1 VTTPAPDYDD
11 VVGRTRQSW
20 LRTSLGS
27 AAVILLVERGLV
39 VSSSPLWSRWLGL
52 LPAVLL
58 LGVALMRMR
67 ELGRDGSGHSLRPTV
82 LVFLAASV
90 GLVAVAL
97 VSVVVTD
104 P

>member
-1 VTTPAPDYDD
+1 VTAPTADYDD

-27 AAVILLVERGLV
+27 AAVILLVERGLLI
-39 VSSSPLWSRWLGL
+39 SPSPAWVRWLGL

-58 LGVALMRMR
+58 VGVALLRMR
-67 ELGRDGSGHSLRPTV
+67 EIGGKGAARPARLTV
-82 LVFLAASV
+82 VVFAVGVVGLAAIAVVS
-90 GLVAVAL
+90 LVA
-97 VSVVVTD
+97 TD